1 MYTKLDY
8 ARLAVIQKIC
18 VTKISIFDTRPNVS
32 QSVTFFKTTE
42 SDILYLIPP
51 SPHHTPIFAELP
63 LSKVWLVKVRL
74 GKG

>member
-8 ARLAVIQKIC
+8 AMLAVIQKIC

-42 SDILYLIPP
+42 GAIVQLKGKRSNVHCCINMVTSVP
-51 SPHHTPIFAELP
+51 SKSP
-63 LSKVWLVKVRL
+63 K
-74 GKG
+74 